1 MKGWQS
7 KAAFVIQFREGT
19 DLQAGRLEGRVEHI
33 ASYKAARFHSIDE
46 LLAFIGGVLAE
57 SETDQPDASG
67 RGAEVGSD
75 SEDV

>member
-33 ASYKAARFHSIDE
+33 ASYKAARFHSIEE
-46 LLAFIGGVLAE
+46 LLTFIGGVLAE
-57 SETDQPDASG
+57 SETEQSHASG
-67 RGAEVGSD
+67 LGAEDGSD
-75 SEDV
+75 SEDA

>member
-57 SETDQPDASG
+57 SETDPSHASG
-67 RGAEVGSD
+67 RGAEGGSD
-75 SEDV
+75 SEDA